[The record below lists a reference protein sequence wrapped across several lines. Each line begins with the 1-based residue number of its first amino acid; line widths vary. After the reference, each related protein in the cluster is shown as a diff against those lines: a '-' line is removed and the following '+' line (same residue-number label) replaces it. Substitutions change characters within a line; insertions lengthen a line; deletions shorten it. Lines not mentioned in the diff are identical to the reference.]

1 VTYNNKDTLN
11 VLNDTFTSLVQMK
24 KKVFMGLP
32 HKSQYTFISFIFL
45 LPQQVMLRMQNI
57 FHVTLCI

>member
-1 VTYNNKDTLN
+1 VIYNNKDRNSLN
-11 VLNDTFTSLVQMK
+11 ETFTSLVHE
-24 KKVFMGLP
+24 KKVFVGLP

-45 LPQQVMLRMQNI
+45 HPQQVMLRMQNI